1 MVAVIDYEKLGN
13 KIKSIRQSK
22 NLTQDYIANAIGC
35 NVSHVSNIENNHT
48 KVSLNVL
55 FSIADVLGVTMDYLL
70 SDQLS
75 DKNEVLELEI
85 MKCVKEMPID
95 QKEQVLRIIR
105 VLQKITNY
113 YYVYVIN
120 MRVEKKFLNVLF
132 VVYSGIIYYN

>member
-105 VLQKITNY
+105 VL
-113 YYVYVIN
+113 
-120 MRVEKKFLNVLF
+120 
-132 VVYSGIIYYN
+132 

>member
-75 DKNEVLELEI
+75 DKSEVLELEI
-85 MKCVKEMPID
+85 MKCVKEMPMD
-95 QKEQVLRIIR
+95 QKEQVLRIIH
-105 VLQKITNY
+105 VL
-113 YYVYVIN
+113 
-120 MRVEKKFLNVLF
+120 
-132 VVYSGIIYYN
+132 